1 MVRGRVGEEGG
12 RSGIAEECVRGRVGR
27 EVEGVVGVGVR
38 EGRGE
43 VSGLEEVIVSWCGG
57 RVGCVSFGGW
67 KFDLKRLRDFF
78 FFDFEV
84 TVLVVLCNVRF
95 ECGGRDCTMME

>member
-43 VSGLEEVIVSWCGG
+43 VSGLEEVIVSWCG
-57 RVGCVSFGGW
+57 VG
-67 KFDLKRLRDFF
+67 
-78 FFDFEV
+78 
-84 TVLVVLCNVRF
+84 
-95 ECGGRDCTMME
+95 